1 MCLLRGNIKK
11 ISKKNFCHVHFLA
24 TSSVN
29 RDMINILGEVLKEA
43 MLQGFLLVVEGH
55 YKKIQPNGR

>member
-1 MCLLRGNIKK
+1 MCLLWGNIKK
-11 ISKKNFCHVHFLA
+11 ISKKTSGHVHFLA

-43 MLQGFLLVVEGH
+43 MLQGSLLVVEGH
-55 YKKIQPNGR
+55 YKKIQPKGR